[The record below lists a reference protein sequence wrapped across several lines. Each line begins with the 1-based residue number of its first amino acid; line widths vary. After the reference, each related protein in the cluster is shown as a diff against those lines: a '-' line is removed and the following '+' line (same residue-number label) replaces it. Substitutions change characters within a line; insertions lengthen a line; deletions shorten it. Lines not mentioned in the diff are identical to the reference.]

1 MTTMTTMTTTTT
13 PSTSAGI
20 ASGGA
25 PSGLDAPL
33 SAEEL
38 EALRRAPYPDPAA
51 ADRGE
56 VLAATGAVIGV
67 VGVGVV
73 GVGVVVG
80 AALCPACM
88 RGLAPLCAVTAPLL
102 VGAGAWKRWR
112 TRQCA
117 ATTNAGASDR

>member
-1 MTTMTTMTTTTT
+1 MTTMTTMTTITTT

-73 GVGVVVG
+73 VGAVG
-80 AALCPACM
+80 AAICPACM
-88 RGLAPLCAVTAPLL
+88 LGLAPLCAVTAPVL
-102 VGAGAWKRWR
+102 VGASVWKRWR